1 MIYIF
6 TPVCSAGPFPQLE
19 DKPLN
24 SKLLLVWEHLKDL
37 LSQSPFFTNSK
48 ETHGVCCVKYSVIS
62 DV

>member
-37 LSQSPFFTNSK
+37 LSQSPFFLPTTKRLTVSA
-48 ETHGVCCVKYSVIS
+48 V
-62 DV
+62 